1 MSFVSDLFFS
11 KLAKYLLF
19 FSPCSTISAFERSI
33 NPCILSSVIFSNALF
48 LSSIFFLIDSILS
61 LSDVSKMSFCN
72 FIISL
77 SMIFSCF
84 LVCFLV
90 WVANLIVSFRIVP
103 FMVSQRVF
111 GFASLFIEA
120 ISVMFFLIISLYSLL
135 SNKMLLSLK

>member
-1 MSFVSDLFFS
+1 M
-11 KLAKYLLF
+11 
-19 FSPCSTISAFERSI
+19 
-33 NPCILSSVIFSNALF
+33 
-48 LSSIFFLIDSILS
+48 S

-72 FIISL
+72 FRISL

-84 LVCFLV
+84 LVCFPV
-90 WVANLIVSFRIVP
+90 WVANFNVSFRIVP

-135 SNKMLLSLK
+135 SNKLLLSLK